1 MIENIQIINFSWRNE
16 NGEIN
21 FHAKQKQKNF

>member
-1 MIENIQIINFSWRNE
+1 MIENIQITNFSWRYE

-21 FHAKQKQKNF
+21 FHAKQKKNF